1 VSNPATKQVNRRSAQ
16 LTAALGCIFAGFVVF
31 QFFGNS
37 ARGYIK
43 TASLFWWWA
52 SQWVDPQAESEHGWL
67 ILAISGW
74 LFARNLRLSKMTQ
87 TSELAWRPLV
97 AMLAGLALH
106 LLGYIM
112 QQGRISIGGL
122 LVFGWGVLALAGG
135 RRWGR
140 SAIFPLAFL
149 LFAIPLNVLDTL
161 GFYLRMGVIDTAW
174 HLAQFVHIDVIRN
187 GTQLLSPDGHY
198 QYDVAAACSGLR
210 SLMALA
216 ALSLLLGYLNFRS
229 WWWRAL
235 IGLLCFPYAF
245 LGNVV
250 RIFSIIAAA
259 AWRGQGAGEMTHRVM
274 GVGVFVIVLGL
285 VQMTVW
291 LLQKYQLA
299 RSCDSAESQE
309 TSPAAAPAL
318 GSKPLGYFSSAS
330 RVWIIAGV
338 VSVAALAVSIVAH
351 QVDVMAV
358 SPRVGIKLAAD
369 GVNPVTLPA
378 YLGSE
383 WEGQAADISAI
394 EREVLPAD
402 TGFSRKNY
410 VSLQRPNERVFLSI
424 VLSGRDRTSIHRP
437 EICLVGQG
445 WTITQRATH
454 AFAWPSIPSPSAQRP
469 SPTNAAVPATLLSIE
484 REFRPKQGGKIKVP
498 ALMAYW
504 FVGSDKIVASNT
516 ERIVDTSL
524 DRLCHWQAH
533 RWAYVVVQTLAP
545 DGEAAAL
552 ARMQAVLD
560 GTLTTFQLP
569 LGLPPT
575 ASP

>member
-1 VSNPATKQVNRRSAQ
+1 MASPTTNVRPPT
-16 LTAALGCIFAGFVVF
+16 LPYLAAVVLCGVAGFVVF

-37 ARGYIK
+37 ARGYIN
-43 TASLFWWWA
+43 TPSLFWWWA
-52 SQWVDPQAESEHGWL
+52 SHWADPQAESEHGWL
-67 ILAISGW
+67 ILAISAC
-74 LFARNLRLSKMTQ
+74 LFARNLWLSKMTQ

-97 AMLAGLALH
+97 AMLAGFALH
-106 LLGYIM
+106 LLGYVM

-122 LVFGWGVLALAGG
+122 LLFGWGVLALAGG

-140 SAIFPLAFL
+140 AALFPLAFL
-149 LFAIPLNVLDTL
+149 LFAIPLNVLDTV
-161 GFYLRMGVIDTAW
+161 GFYLRLGVIDTAW

-187 GTQLLSPDGHY
+187 GTQLLSPDGSY
-198 QYDVAAACSGLR
+198 QYDVAAACSGMR

-245 LGNVV
+245 LGNVA

-299 RSCDSAESQE
+299 RSCDSAASQE
-309 TSPAAAPAL
+309 TSPAPAP
-318 GSKPLGYFSSAS
+318 SRKPRGYFSSAS
-330 RVWIIAGV
+330 SVWIIAGV
-338 VSVAALAVSIVAH
+338 VSVAALGVSIVTR
-351 QVDVMAV
+351 QVDAMEV

-469 SPTNAAVPATLLSIE
+469 SPINAAVPATLLSIE

-524 DRLCHWQAH
+524 DRLYHWQAH

-545 DGEAAAL
+545 DGETAAL

-569 LGLPPT
+569 LGLPAT

>member
-1 VSNPATKQVNRRSAQ
+1 MNRRTAQ
-16 LTAALGCIFAGFVVF
+16 LTAALGCIVAGFAVF
-31 QFFGNS
+31 HFFGNS
-37 ARGYIK
+37 AQGYIK

-52 SQWVDPQAESEHGWL
+52 SHWADPQAESEHGWL
-67 ILAISGW
+67 ILAISAW
-74 LFARNLRLSKMTQ
+74 LFARNLRLSKITQ
-87 TSELAWRPLV
+87 ASELAWRPMIV
-97 AMLAGLALH
+97 MLAGLALH
-106 LLGYIM
+106 LLGYVM

-122 LVFGWGVLALAGG
+122 LLFGWGVLALAGG
-135 RRWGR
+135 RRWGH
-140 SAIFPLAFL
+140 AALFPLAFL
-149 LFAIPLNVLDTL
+149 LFAIPLNVLDTV

-187 GTQLLSPDGHY
+187 GTQLLSPDGRY
-198 QYDVAAACSGLR
+198 QYDVVAACSGLR
-210 SLMALA
+210 SLTALA

-245 LGNVV
+245 LGNVA

-299 RSCDSAESQE
+299 RSCDSAVSQR
-309 TSPAAAPAL
+309 TSPAAATAPS
-318 GSKPLGYFSSAS
+318 SKPLGYFSSAS
-330 RVWIIAGV
+330 SVWIIAGV
-338 VSVAALAVSIVAH
+338 VSVAALVVSIVAR
-351 QVDVMAV
+351 QVDAMEV

-410 VSLQRPNERVFLSI
+410 VSLQRPNERVFISI

-454 AFAWPSIPSPSAQRP
+454 AFAWPSIPSRSAQQP
-469 SPTNAAVPATLLSIE
+469 SPINAAVPATLLSIE

-524 DRLCHWQAH
+524 DRLLHWQAH
-533 RWAYVVVQTLAP
+533 RWAYVVVQTLAT
-545 DGEAAAL
+545 DGETAAL

-560 GTLTTFQLP
+560 GTLATFQLP
-569 LGLPPT
+569 LGLPAT